1 MTTSSGAAP
10 HIELRG
16 VAKNYGGVRAVRE
29 ASFAIRRG
37 SVHALVGENGAG
49 KSTISKMIAGVVT
62 PSSGEVLLD
71 GAPVHFSSP
80 RQALAAGI
88 AIIDQ
93 ELAMVPARSVVD
105 NVFLGAES
113 RRGGVLLRRE
123 QRERF
128 DELLAR
134 TGFDLD
140 GDAAVGS
147 LRVADQ
153 QKVEILRAIARD
165 AELIIMDEPTSPL
178 TQVEADQLYEIIWS
192 LRDSGTTIIYI
203 SHFLEE
209 VLKLSDTVTVMRDG
223 QHVSTGPSAE
233 ETEAS
238 LVRAMLGRSLELNF
252 PERRAC
258 DPTAS
263 PVLEVRDL
271 CAAGRFT
278 DVSLDLR
285 PGEIVGLAGLIGS
298 GRSEVLRAVF
308 GADRVDSGQVLI
320 DGEPL
325 RRPSPRASI
334 AKGLVMLPESR
345 KDDGLVMVRSVAE
358 NAVMAHL
365 RDVSAA
371 GVIRSERQ
379 RTAVAKLLKDFDVR
393 TAGQDTPVGSLSGGN
408 QQKVLFAKCLM
419 GGPRVLLIDE
429 PTRGVDV
436 GAKRAIYE
444 LITGLAADGMAILV
458 VSSELEEVLGL
469 AHRVLVMHRGR
480 LVADLPAE
488 KADQETVLSAAF
500 GTAPAA

>member
-1 MTTSSGAAP
+1 MTTEHTAVP

-16 VAKNYGGVRAVRE
+16 VAKNYGGVQAVRE

-49 KSTISKMIAGVVT
+49 KSTISKMIAGAVA
-62 PSSGEVLLD
+62 PSRGELLLD

-105 NVFLGAES
+105 NVFLGSEL
-113 RRGGVLLRRE
+113 RRGGVLRRRE

-140 GDAAVGS
+140 GSAVVGS

-165 AELIIMDEPTSPL
+165 AEFIIMDEPTAPL

-192 LRDSGTTIIYI
+192 LRDAGTTILYI

-233 ETEAS
+233 ETESS

-252 PERRAC
+252 PERRPC
-258 DPTAS
+258 DGSVA

-271 CAAGRFT
+271 SAAGRFA
-278 DVSLDLR
+278 DVSFDLR
-285 PGEIVGLAGLIGS
+285 PGEIVGMAGLIGS

-308 GADRVDSGQVLI
+308 GADRVDSGDVLL

-325 RRPSPRASI
+325 RRPSPRRSI

-365 RDVSAA
+365 QDVSAA

-379 RTAVAKLLKDFDVR
+379 RTAVTKLLKDFDVR
-393 TAGQDTPVGSLSGGN
+393 TASPSTPVGSLSGGN

-419 GGPRVLLIDE
+419 GGPRVLLVDE

-436 GAKRAIYE
+436 GAKRAIYD
-444 LITGLAADGMAILV
+444 LLTGLAADGMAILV

-480 LVADLPAE
+480 LVANLPASE
-488 KADQETVLSAAF
+488 ADEETVLSAAF
-500 GTAPAA
+500 GTAAVA